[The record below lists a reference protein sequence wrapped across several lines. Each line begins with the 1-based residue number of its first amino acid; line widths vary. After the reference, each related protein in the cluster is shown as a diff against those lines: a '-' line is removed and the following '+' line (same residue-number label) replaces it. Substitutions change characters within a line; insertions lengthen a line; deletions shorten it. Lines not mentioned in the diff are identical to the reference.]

1 MRLGGIILGTSY
13 LLGMSWYIFSDIEQ
27 SHPDTFL
34 DSTGEMF
41 YTEYGLGERSKLE
54 VCSGMIYYAFTTL
67 STVGFG
73 DFHPKNNTERALTSM
88 ILLFGVIVFSYLT
101 GNFLELVNGYQVLLW
116 ENEDG
121 ENLSRFFGLLAKYNN
136 GQPLKRV
143 FIDEI
148 ESYFEFYWAHDK
160 QASLALESDLR
171 FFDELPREIQQEIFK
186 NFLF

>member
-1 MRLGGIILGTSY
+1 M
-13 LLGMSWYIFSDIEQ
+13 
-27 SHPDTFL
+27 

-101 GNFLELVNGYQVLLW
+101 GNFLELVNGY
-116 ENEDG
+116 
-121 ENLSRFFGLLAKYNN
+121 
-136 GQPLKRV
+136 
-143 FIDEI
+143 
-148 ESYFEFYWAHDK
+148 
-160 QASLALESDLR
+160 
-171 FFDELPREIQQEIFK
+171 
-186 NFLF
+186 

>member
-73 DFHPKNNTERALTSM
+73 DFHPKNKIKFTYTA
-88 ILLFGVIVFSYLT
+88 
-101 GNFLELVNGYQVLLW
+101 
-116 ENEDG
+116 
-121 ENLSRFFGLLAKYNN
+121 
-136 GQPLKRV
+136 P
-143 FIDEI
+143 
-148 ESYFEFYWAHDK
+148 FEFAQDFIYKWLHQFVRREYQQVINPQEDKTPIMFAH
-160 QASLALESDLR
+160 
-171 FFDELPREIQQEIFK
+171 I
-186 NFLF
+186 